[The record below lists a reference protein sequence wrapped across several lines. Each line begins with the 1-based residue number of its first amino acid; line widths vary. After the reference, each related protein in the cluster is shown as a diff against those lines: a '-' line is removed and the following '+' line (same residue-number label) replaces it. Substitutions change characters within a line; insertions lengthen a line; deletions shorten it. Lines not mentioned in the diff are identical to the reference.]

1 MALGGFSNVATGK
14 VAVVP
19 VAPSTDTI
27 LPNVPVL
34 FEPAKV
40 SSLPIVNV
48 PADNDPVI
56 LIVGVSAFALRY
68 PPLLTT
74 FQPVTT

>member
-1 MALGGFSNVATGK
+1 MATGK

-40 SSLPIVNV
+40 SSFPIVTV
-48 PADNDPVI
+48 PDNDPVI